1 MATIHALE
9 IFISVYQ
16 NRNISET
23 ARQFYCSQPS
33 ISRIIHDLESEFN
46 TVLFERY
53 HRQLIP
59 SPQADQLYRYAE
71 RIITDYQEMEQAMH
85 QKRETLRIGST
96 VTISNILLP
105 SLIHSYQ
112 QLFPEIRLEVIV
124 NNGGYLQQALTD
136 GRLDI
141 ALIEDSIHLQDLQAE
156 EFASDQLVLLV
167 PPSHPLAAKHTACI
181 KDLQGLP
188 FLNRDSGSAVREYTD
203 HILKDNDVQVDMI
216 WQSTSTRAIVNAVK
230 EGLGITIL
238 PYRMCTQ
245 DIEQGHVIPVTLKD
259 VSLVRH
265 YYAVTHRQKIMTGAL
280 LQWIR
285 LLRKEK

>member
-105 SLIHSYQ
+105 SLIRSYQ

-156 EFASDQLVLLV
+156 DFASD
-167 PPSHPLAAKHTACI
+167 
-181 KDLQGLP
+181 
-188 FLNRDSGSAVREYTD
+188 
-203 HILKDNDVQVDMI
+203 
-216 WQSTSTRAIVNAVK
+216 
-230 EGLGITIL
+230 
-238 PYRMCTQ
+238 
-245 DIEQGHVIPVTLKD
+245 
-259 VSLVRH
+259 
-265 YYAVTHRQKIMTGAL
+265 
-280 LQWIR
+280 
-285 LLRKEK
+285 